1 MTNDYAC
8 PQQQGRFQPGS
19 RNRTFLHAFRRR
31 SVCLG
36 AAFLVCA
43 VGTFGV
49 YAEEE
54 ATLLATNAGHG
65 FFPNCNADA
74 PGIVLSHFPSGN
86 SKRVY
91 SETVGTVVFS
101 PDGKRIAFTKEN
113 ELYIMNN
120 DGSDIRETGI
130 TEVGCNTCSYGF
142 SRTFKWTTNG
152 MFWGNDGQIFR
163 YLPGNDTA
171 TVVATLTDKLTEC
184 NPSRYL
190 LCDKG
195 EYRCCDTETQG
206 LFDAWCSGDG
216 RKWWILDAY
225 DANIEGYRCCSAGG
239 RGAKPFIVFNDDFT
253 DWKVMGYGT
262 PWGHGQG
269 MTIDGW
275 TVMIRMAEHRHWQ
288 HVVWFD
294 ENTAPHVVYGG
305 YGDANPYQFTGGA
318 DALYPALDP
327 PIPEGIEAGFNFPR
341 CVNNDSI
348 ALAPAKNGKNY
359 LYRWKTHPPELIGV
373 FPTCDGF
380 AAEFWYGPL
389 PDPHDGI
396 PYLSASRKKLTFV
409 LPPGRDS
416 ETQSLTVKNLSAGP
430 PMTRISVTTTPATA
444 ENWLETSVAGNG
456 GNAQEVTV
464 TALSANLPGDVGEAV
479 ITIGGGGASN
489 TVNCAVTAYRGEA
502 LAPPTGLEVAAA
514 GDSLLDA
521 ALTWTDNAGNETG
534 YLVQRQTND
543 NPWEEIARTPSDAT
557 TFTDSGL
564 DYQTTYTYRIR
575 AFKTLDNGVQ
585 QETGSSNEADVTIKG
600 IPWIRV
606 HAPSEGAYIRAGE
619 EYTIRWSANLVG
631 QVRVFLSTDG
641 GKNPV
646 DIHPGGGISLTS
658 KEWDNF
664 SYRMPESES
673 DQALI
678 MVQKYE
684 GDVEGYSGLFH
695 ISSTIF
701 GKALPAGYLKD
712 LLQLEKA
719 DNGSGKGPHH
729 LAAGD
734 AAAVEQRYVGTT
746 PSFPCTGEAFTEQ
759 TESYTWKVRGDS
771 DGVWADEDVDD
782 FVSYWGITLFAPE
795 QQTVRLGYRNDDAI
809 SVWNNGVEWFS
820 EQSWDGGSEQ
830 QSNTLKLQTGYNHLL
845 FKLRE
850 SAGGNRFA
858 VRLLDEEGDDATG
871 LFYSL
876 ESCQSQDT
884 RHSRPVPAPGND
896 GRIALTSLSGGQTA
910 IAIGADSHYTLRI
923 FSATGRVLWYFR
935 GVSPETIVLPE
946 EKIRSGI
953 YVLDGTIG
961 TQRVTRRFVRR

>member
-1 MTNDYAC
+1 MSGDHTC
-8 PQQQGRFQPGS
+8 PNRQRVFQASSKNHDLRHSS
-19 RNRTFLHAFRRR
+19 RRAIRY
-31 SVCLG
+31 LG
-36 AAFLVCA
+36 AVLVVCA
-43 VGTFGV
+43 SYSHQVS
-49 YAEEE
+49 AEEE
-54 ATLLATNAGHG
+54 ATLLATNSGRG

-74 PGIVLSHFPSGN
+74 PGIVLSHYPSGART
-86 SKRVY
+86 RVY

-120 DGSDIRETGI
+120 DGTDLRETGV
-130 TEVGCNTCSYGF
+130 TQVGCNTCSYGF
-142 SRTFKWTTNG
+142 ARTFKWTTNG
-152 MFWGNDGQIFR
+152 IFWGRDGRIYR
-163 YLPGNDTA
+163 YIPEVETT
-171 TVVATLTDKLTEC
+171 TVVATLTDKLTPC
-184 NPSRYL
+184 DPSRYL

-195 EYRCCDTETQG
+195 EYRCCDTKTQG

-225 DANIEGYRCCSAGG
+225 DANIEGYRCCCAGG
-239 RGAKPFIVFNDDFT
+239 RGAKPFIVFNEDFS

-305 YGDANPYQFTGGA
+305 YGDVNPYQFTGGA

-327 PIPEGIEAGFNFPR
+327 PIPEGVEAGFNFPR
-341 CVNNDSI
+341 CANNDSI

-359 LYRWKTHPPELIGV
+359 LFRWKTHPPELIGV
-373 FPTCDGF
+373 FPNCDGF

-396 PYLSASRKKLTFV
+396 PYLSASKQELTFV

-416 ETQSLTVKNLSAGP
+416 ETESLTVKNLSAGP
-430 PMTRISVTTTPATA
+430 PMTKVSLTIAPAA
-444 ENWLETSVAGNG
+444 AGSWLETSVEGNG
-456 GNAQEVTV
+456 GNTQTV
-464 TALSANLPGDVGEAV
+464 TLTAISSKLPDDASDAV

-489 TVNCAVTAYRGEA
+489 SVDCAVTAYRGEA
-502 LAPPTGLEVAAA
+502 IAPPTGLEVAAA

-521 ALTWTDNAGNETG
+521 ALTWTDNATNETG
-534 YLVQRQTND
+534 YLVQRQTSD
-543 NPWEEIARTPSDAT
+543 NAWKEIARTPSDAT

-564 DYQTTYTYRIR
+564 DYQTTYTYRVR
-575 AFKTLDNGVQ
+575 AFKTLDNGVH
-585 QETGSSNEADVTIKG
+585 QETANSNEAGLTIKG

-606 HAPSEGAYIRAGE
+606 NAPTKGAYLRAGE

-641 GKNPV
+641 GKTPE

-664 SYRMPESES
+664 SYRMPETES
-673 DQALI
+673 DQALV

-695 ISSTIF
+695 ISSTVF
-701 GKALPAGYLKD
+701 GKPLPAGYLKD
-712 LLQLEKA
+712 LLRLEKGNGASPHYLSA
-719 DNGSGKGPHH
+719 DD
-729 LAAGD
+729 AAG
-734 AAAVEQRYVGTT
+734 VEGRYVGT
-746 PSFPCTGEAFTEQ
+746 PASSPCEGESFTEEA
-759 TESYTWKVRGDS
+759 ESYVWRVRNDS
-771 DGVWADEDVDD
+771 DGVWADEDVDN
-782 FVSYWGITLFAPE
+782 FVSYWALSLFASE
-795 QQTVRLGYRNDDAI
+795 QQPVHLGYRNDDAI
-809 SVWNNGVEWFS
+809 TVWNNGEEWFS

-830 QSNTLKLQTGYNHLL
+830 RSNPLELHTGYNHLL
-845 FKLRE
+845 FKLVE
-850 SAGGNRFA
+850 ATGGNRFA
-858 VRLLDEEGDDATG
+858 VRLLDEDGNDATG

-876 ESCQSQDT
+876 ETCQSQVN
-884 RHSRPVPAPGND
+884 RHFRPNQTPRNAN
-896 GRIALTSLSGGQTA
+896 RIALTTLSGGQAA
-910 IAIGADSHYTLRI
+910 IAVTGDSKYTLRI
-923 FSATGRVLWYFR
+923 FSATGRVLWYLQ

-946 EKIRSGI
+946 NRIRSGI